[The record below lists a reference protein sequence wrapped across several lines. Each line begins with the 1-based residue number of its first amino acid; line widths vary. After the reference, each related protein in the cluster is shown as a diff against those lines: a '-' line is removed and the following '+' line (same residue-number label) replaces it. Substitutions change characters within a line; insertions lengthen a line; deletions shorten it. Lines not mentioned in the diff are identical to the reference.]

1 MKVQIVERDNGHEK
15 CYVPQTSL
23 FGLLWSDMQV
33 DDNTP
38 AVYGFDT
45 LKEAEAFVDRV
56 YFEKEK
62 VVKSYN

>member
-1 MKVQIVERDNGHEK
+1 MKVRIVEYDNGHEK
-15 CYVPQTSL
+15 CYRPQTSL

-38 AVYGFDT
+38 AVYGFET
-45 LKEAEAFVDRV
+45 LKEAEAFVDRLFFV
-56 YFEKEK
+56 KKK

>member
-1 MKVQIVERDNGHEK
+1 MKVRIVERDNGHEK
-15 CYVPQTSL
+15 SYIPQTSL

-45 LKEAEAFVDRV
+45 LDEAEAFVDRV
-56 YFEKEK
+56 FCVKEK
-62 VVKSYN
+62 VVKEY